1 MFEDTFQ
8 GRERRV
14 GGVVLLGAMASRSRA
29 DQDGQT
35 ATDVERSSPTVVP
48 GVRPLTIE
56 TLAAPLTD
64 HTRDPGRAWDGRR
77 ESVATAIDIGGSL
90 EAIARQF
97 QRMRDPKSSDFSDQE
112 LQIELQ
118 SRDGRDLSHGNIRKN
133 QQLGTGLFSVPAR
146 NRGLDRWSRP
156 GFRPPRSRG
165 WRSRSANPHAQENP
179 PKGGTPHSQNRVRQS
194 SPWVRGFSGFS
205 ILARSRNLETNQGGR
220 GAWVRK
226 GVAW

>member
-64 HTRDPGRAWDGRR
+64 HTRDPGRARDGRR

-133 QQLGTGLFSVPAR
+133 QQLGTGLFV
-146 NRGLDRWSRP
+146 
-156 GFRPPRSRG
+156 
-165 WRSRSANPHAQENP
+165 RSRSKSRPRSLVETWLSAPSISRLAIAFRESARP
-179 PKGGTPHSQNRVRQS
+179 GKSAKGGYPPQPESRPPVI
-194 SPWVRGFSGFS
+194 PLGPGIFG
-205 ILARSRNLETNQGGR
+205 ILDPRSKPQP
-220 GAWVRK
+220 
-226 GVAW
+226 